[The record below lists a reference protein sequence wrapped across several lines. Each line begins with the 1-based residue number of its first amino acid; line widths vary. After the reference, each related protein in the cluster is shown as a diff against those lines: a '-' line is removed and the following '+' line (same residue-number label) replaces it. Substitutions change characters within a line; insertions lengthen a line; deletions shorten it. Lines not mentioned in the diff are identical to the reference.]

1 MKKILV
7 DVNEAYL
14 EQCRKHLEHR
24 FGVDVSN
31 SQLVGHMLFLHHD
44 IGFEDCQLC
53 RIKYVESEKKKLDKR
68 FKSTPPAE
76 PRKPPR
82 PLMDAFKEAK

>member
-1 MKKILV
+1 MEIFVFMYSGGFMKKILV
-7 DVNEAYL
+7 DVNETYL

-44 IGFEDCQLC
+44 LGFEPCQLC
-53 RIKYVESEKKKLDKR
+53 KKG
-68 FKSTPPAE
+68 
-76 PRKPPR
+76 
-82 PLMDAFKEAK
+82 AKK